1 MEHRKINFIEQDY
14 SPAQPPFDRPP
25 SKKKFWIIGLVFLFL
40 FGGCMAYGFMPAE
53 FPNDPLSYDPVTL
66 EAEQPNGFFQRIKHF
81 IFKPEKKLEGEKKDR
96 VNILLL
102 GQGGPG
108 HDGPYLTDTIM
119 IASLKPS
126 SKEIALISIPRDL
139 AVEIPNQ
146 GIRKINHANHFGEV
160 MKKDFGPLLT
170 SEVIHDTLGIP
181 IHYYVRVDF
190 TAFKELVD
198 DVGGVKVNVDRGF
211 TDYEY
216 PAPNEQYQTVSFK
229 AGVQTMDGETA
240 LTYARSRH
248 GNNGEGS
255 DFARAKRQQKV
266 ILALKEKL
274 ISFRTLTNP
283 VKINNILETLGQHLL
298 TNMEFSDIISFAKI
312 GKDLDTTNIPT
323 LVLDNSPNGFLESGY
338 SATGAF
344 ILTPKTGNF
353 DDISQ
358 AIENIFDE
366 EFQITSQ
373 VIEVSNNTPTQD
385 KPELPTAKVEIL
397 NGTWRAGLAARVR
410 KDLLDEG
417 FEVHTIGNTQ
427 ERPLMKSGIYDMTNG
442 QFSSELEDVSHTLNL
457 PIKETPPSTESVDPQ
472 TSIFIILGEDYQE

>member
-1 MEHRKINFIEQDY
+1 MEHRKINFVQPDL
-14 SPAQPPFDRPP
+14 SPEPPKQPEPK

-40 FGGCMAYGFMPAE
+40 FGGCVAYGFMPAE

-66 EAEQPNGFFQRIKHF
+66 EPTQPDGFFQRIKHF
-81 IFKPEKKLEGEKKDR
+81 IFKPEKVLVREKKNR

-119 IASLKPS
+119 IASLKPES
-126 SKEIALISIPRDL
+126 NEVALISIPRDL
-139 AVEIPNQ
+139 AVEIPDQ
-146 GIRKINHANHFGEV
+146 GIRKINHANHYGE
-160 MKKDFGPLLT
+160 MKKKDFGPLLT
-170 SEVIHDTLGIP
+170 SDVINETLGVP

-190 TAFKELVD
+190 KAFTDLID
-198 DVGGVKVNVDRGF
+198 DVGGVKVDVDRAF

-216 PAPNEQYQTVSFK
+216 PAPNDQYQTIAFD

-283 VKINNILETLGQHLL
+283 VKINNILDTLGQHLL
-298 TNMEFSDIISFAKI
+298 TNMEFSDIISFAKL
-312 GKDLDTTNIPT
+312 GKELDTSDIPT
-323 LVLDNSPNGFLESGY
+323 LVLDNSENGFLKSGT
-338 SATGAF
+338 SPTGAF
-344 ILTPKTGNF
+344 ILTPKSGSY
-353 DDISQ
+353 DDIKL

-366 EFQITSQ
+366 EFILESQ
-373 VIEVSNNTPTQD
+373 VIEVQTDIPEQE
-385 KPELPTAKVEIL
+385 KPIAPVAEVEIL

-410 KDLLDEG
+410 KTLLDDS
-417 FEVHTIGNTQ
+417 FSVHTIGNTS
-427 ERPLMKSGIYDMTNG
+427 ERPLMESGIYDMSKG
-442 QFSSELEDVSHTLNL
+442 QFSSEIDEIQQLLAL
-457 PIKETPPSTESVDPQ
+457 PIKQTPPETEQAAEATKILV
-472 TSIFIILGEDYQE
+472 ILGEDYQE